1 MQKESTP
8 KMSQPCPCGSGRKY
22 RHCCALKKE
31 KRRRAVRRS
40 KKILTWIGAAAVL
53 VLLVYALSRTPG
65 VPYTDADI
73 AVVDFSGLNL
83 SQKKVALRAANQARC
98 PCGCG
103 MTLAQCVATD
113 GTCPLRSENIQRIR
127 VMVEENKD
135 PQSSS

>member
-1 MQKESTP
+1 M
-8 KMSQPCPCGSGRKY
+8 
-22 RHCCALKKE
+22 AL
-31 KRRRAVRRS
+31 RRS
-40 KKILTWIGAAAVL
+40 KTILKWIGAATVL
-53 VLLVYALSRTPG
+53 VLLVYALSRSPG

-127 VMVEENKD
+127 VLVEENRD
-135 PQSSS
+135 PRSSS

>member
-8 KMSQPCPCGSGRKY
+8 KLSQPCPCGSGKKY
-22 RHCCALKKE
+22 KLCCALKKE

-40 KKILTWIGAAAVL
+40 KKILKWIGAAAML
-53 VLLVYALSRTPG
+53 ALLVYALSRTPG

-83 SQKKVALRAANQARC
+83 SQKRVALRAANQARC
-98 PCGCG
+98 PCGCA

-113 GTCPLRSENIQRIR
+113 TTCPLRSQNIQKIR
-127 VMVEENKD
+127 AMVEKNRD

>member
-1 MQKESTP
+1 MPKESKP
-8 KMSQPCPCGSGRKY
+8 KLSQLCPCGSGKKY
-22 RHCCALKKE
+22 KYCCALKKE

-40 KKILTWIGAAAVL
+40 KKILKWIAAAAML
-53 VLLVYALSRTPG
+53 ALLVYAFSRTSG

-83 SQKKVALRAANQARC
+83 SQKRVALRAANQARC
-98 PCGCG
+98 SCGCG

-113 GTCPLRSENIQRIR
+113 STCPLRSQNIQSIR
-127 VMVEENKD
+127 AMVEKDRD

>member
-1 MQKESTP
+1 MQQESTP
-8 KMSQPCPCGSGRKY
+8 KLGQPCPCGSGKKY
-22 RHCCALKKE
+22 KHCCALKKE
-31 KRRRAVRRS
+31 KRRRAVPRS
-40 KKILTWIGAAAVL
+40 KKILKWIGAAAIL
-53 VLLVYALSRTPG
+53 VLLAYALSRTPG

-103 MTLAQCVATD
+103 MALAQCVSTD
-113 GTCPLRSENIQRIR
+113 STCPLRSQNIQRIR
-127 VMVEENKD
+127 AMVEKNRD